1 MATLLLVLFFLLT
14 AIGLPLGFML
24 GITALAGFEKLGNPV
39 YFSMLSQRFFSAM
52 NSYTFLALPLFL
64 LAGDIMNKVGLTQR
78 IVDFS
83 NIFFGRLRGGLAQVN
98 IVSSILFG
106 GISGSAVADTAA
118 LGSIFI
124 PSMSKEGYD
133 RDFSAAVTAA
143 SSIIAPIIPP
153 SIIMVIYGGIMGVS
167 IAGLFAAGIVPGL
180 MIGIGLMVLTRFISK
195 KRNYPKHDTPITLKN
210 TFEGTRKAIWA
221 LMMPVIILGGILG
234 GVFTPTEAAAVAVAY
249 ALFLGFVFYRNLT
262 LKDLYELLFRNAM
275 MMGVIIL
282 ILSSAAVLGWLL
294 AIEKLPEQVAYI
306 FISLTENKYLIL
318 LLINIFLIIV
328 GMLMDITAS
337 LIILGPI
344 LAPLAT
350 RVGVD
355 PLHFGIMM
363 CVNLNIALITP
374 PMGGCL
380 FTAMIVGDVSFTK
393 IVKALWPFI
402 LVELVVL
409 AVVVYVPAVT
419 LFVPRLLGFVN

>member
-1 MATLLLVLFFLLT
+1 MAPLLLFMFFLLT
-14 AIGLPLGFML
+14 AIGLPIGFML
-24 GITALAGFEKLGNPV
+24 GLTALIGFEKLGNPI
-39 YFSMLSQRFFSAM
+39 FLTMLSQRFFSAM
-52 NSYTFLALPLFL
+52 NSYTFLAIPLFL
-64 LAGDIMNKVGLTQR
+64 LAGDIMNKVGLTER
-78 IVDFS
+78 IISFS
-83 NIFFGRLRGGLAQVN
+83 NVFFGRLRGGLAQVN
-98 IVSSILFG
+98 IVTSILFG

-124 PSMSKEGYD
+124 PSMVKEGYG
-133 RDFSAAVTAA
+133 RGFSAAVTAS

-167 IAGLFAAGIVPGL
+167 IAGMFAAGIVPGL
-180 MIGIGLMVLTRFISK
+180 MIGIGLMIVTYFISK
-195 KRNYPKHDTPITLKN
+195 KRNYPKHDIPIS
-210 TFEGTRKAIWA
+210 TRLVLQEFRQAVWA

-249 ALFLGFVFYRNLT
+249 ALFLGLVVYRNLS
-262 LKDLYELLFRNAM
+262 LKDLYEVFYKNAVM
-275 MMGVIIL
+275 LGVIIL
-282 ILSSAAVLGWLL
+282 ILSSASVLGWLL
-294 AIEKLPEQVAYI
+294 AIEKLPEQVAIY
-306 FISLTENKYLIL
+306 FISLTQNKYIIL
-318 LLINIFLIIV
+318 LLINILLIVV

-344 LAPLAT
+344 LAPLAV

-380 FTAMIVGDVSFTK
+380 FTAMVVGDISFTRL
-393 IVKALWPFI
+393 VKALWPFI

-409 AVVVYVPAVT
+409 FLIVYIPPLT
-419 LFVPRLLGFVN
+419 LFVPRLLGF

>member
-1 MATLLLVLFFLLT
+1 MAPLLLFMFFLLT
-14 AIGLPLGFML
+14 AIGLPIGFML
-24 GITALAGFEKLGNPV
+24 GLTALIGFEKLGNPI
-39 YFSMLSQRFFSAM
+39 FLTMLSQRFFSAM
-52 NSYTFLALPLFL
+52 NSYTFLAIPLFL

-78 IVDFS
+78 IISFS
-83 NIFFGRLRGGLAQVN
+83 NVFFGRLRGGLAQVN
-98 IVSSILFG
+98 IATSILFG

-124 PSMSKEGYD
+124 PSMVKEGYG
-133 RDFSAAVTAA
+133 RGFSAAVTAS

-167 IAGLFAAGIVPGL
+167 IAGMFAAGIVPGL
-180 MIGIGLMVLTRFISK
+180 MIGIGLMIVTYFISK
-195 KRNYPKHDTPITLKN
+195 KRNYPKHDIPIS
-210 TFEGTRKAIWA
+210 TRLVIQEFRQAVWA

-249 ALFLGFVFYRNLT
+249 ALFLGLVIYRNLS
-262 LKDLYELLFRNAM
+262 LKDLYGIFYKNAIM
-275 MMGVIIL
+275 LGVIIL
-282 ILSSAAVLGWLL
+282 ILSSASVLGWLL
-294 AIEKLPEQVAYI
+294 AIEKLPEQVAVY
-306 FISLTENKYLIL
+306 FISLTENKYIIL
-318 LLINIFLIIV
+318 LLINILLIVV

-344 LAPLAT
+344 LAPLAV

-380 FTAMIVGDVSFTK
+380 FTAMVVGNVSFTRL
-393 IVKALWPFI
+393 IKALWPFI

-409 AVVVYVPAVT
+409 FLIVYIPPLT
-419 LFVPRLLGFVN
+419 LFVPRLLGF

>member
-275 MMGVIIL
+275 IF
-282 ILSSAAVLGWLL
+282 AAH
-294 AIEKLPEQVAYI
+294 ERREC
-306 FISLTENKYLIL
+306 FCTC
-318 LLINIFLIIV
+318 
-328 GMLMDITAS
+328 AS
-337 LIILGPI
+337 Q
-344 LAPLAT
+344 
-350 RVGVD
+350 
-355 PLHFGIMM
+355 FG
-363 CVNLNIALITP
+363 
-374 PMGGCL
+374 
-380 FTAMIVGDVSFTK
+380 
-393 IVKALWPFI
+393 
-402 LVELVVL
+402 
-409 AVVVYVPAVT
+409 
-419 LFVPRLLGFVN
+419 